1 MPTWLAIAIGVILVV
16 IVLLALGGIVVN
28 RRTRA
33 AGAASFEEHVLR
45 ADHDLAAAH
54 ATDRGW
60 ARETLEQAARRALAE
75 RHPGA
80 EPDSVQLVQVID
92 RAGTDEDKAVFVA
105 DAGGRRH
112 ELTLGRR
119 GDDWVAEDLA

>member
-1 MPTWLAIAIGVILVV
+1 M
-16 IVLLALGGIVVN
+16 
-28 RRTRA
+28 
-33 AGAASFEEHVLR
+33 R

-54 ATDRGW
+54 AADRGW

-75 RHPGA
+75 RHPDA

-119 GDDWVAEDLA
+119 GAWVARISPTARSSSEFGRVGRAEGPYRR

>member
-1 MPTWLAIAIGVILVV
+1 VPTWLGIVIGVIVLV
-16 IVLLALGGIVVN
+16 IVLLALGGIAVN
-28 RRTRA
+28 RRNRA

-54 ATDRGW
+54 AADRGW
-60 ARETLEQAARRALAE
+60 ARETLEQAARAALAE

-92 RAGTDEDKAVFVA
+92 MAGTDQDKAVFVA
-105 DAGGRRH
+105 EADGRRH

-119 GDDWVAEDLA
+119 GDTWVAES